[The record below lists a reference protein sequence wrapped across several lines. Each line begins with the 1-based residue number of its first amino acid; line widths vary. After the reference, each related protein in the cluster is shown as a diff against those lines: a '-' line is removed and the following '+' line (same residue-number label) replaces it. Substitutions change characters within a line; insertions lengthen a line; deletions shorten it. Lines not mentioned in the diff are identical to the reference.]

1 MKIKRY
7 VAPTMRE
14 AIAQVREEQG
24 PEAVILSNRRI
35 DGGMEVIAAI
45 DYDEGLM
52 TQAVAQLAPK
62 RAAPAESATKEQ
74 QVRQDKNPPEQKPA
88 QTEQLRSA
96 RDTGRAATLRAADER
111 PRSDG
116 GTVAA
121 TVADRMSAS
130 EPPGM
135 DSRRP

>member
-14 AIAQVREEQG
+14 AIAQVRAEQG

-62 RAAPAESATKEQ
+62 RAPAEPATREQ
-74 QVRQDKNPPEQKPA
+74 EVRQDRNPPEQKPV
-88 QTEQLRSA
+88 QTEHLRSA
-96 RDTGRAATLRAADER
+96 RDTGSAATLRAADER

-116 GTVAA
+116 G
-121 TVADRMSAS
+121 
-130 EPPGM
+130 
-135 DSRRP
+135 